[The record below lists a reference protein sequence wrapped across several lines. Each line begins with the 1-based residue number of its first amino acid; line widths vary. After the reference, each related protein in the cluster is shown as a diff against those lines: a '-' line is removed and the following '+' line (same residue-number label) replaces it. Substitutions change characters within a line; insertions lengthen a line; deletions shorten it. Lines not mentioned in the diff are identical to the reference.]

1 MNSGRADFG
10 NRISGCEVSGIP
22 SHGTRAPVSRQSAK
36 TTPCTVA
43 DASRNNELR
52 GSDFVYPETALT
64 RRAKQEQ
71 NGIIAT
77 IAGVDAVPVKGA
89 STRLCASAPHRHPK
103 KRNRR
108 DGRRTTGF
116 ARREAS
122 RACAGKGHIA

>member
-10 NRISGCEVSGIP
+10 NRISSCEVSGIP

-43 DASRNNELR
+43 DASRNNDLR
-52 GSDFVYPETALT
+52 GNNFAYPETTLT

-77 IAGVDAVPVKGA
+77 IAGVDAVPVKGP
-89 STRLCASAPHRHPK
+89 RPGCARKPLTDIRKIA
-103 KRNRR
+103 
-108 DGRRTTGF
+108 TAAT
-116 ARREAS
+116 
-122 RACAGKGHIA
+122 AGA